1 MAKPIT
7 RVCMATD
14 IPFWLGSTGAEQRMS
29 ALATFLSK
37 PPFSLSVFY
46 VNQVSPDDLDRIERL
61 DIDVT
66 FFESER
72 PPDAFLQRIKQH
84 SDSTKNQLEKWL
96 RRSTGSTSESLP
108 PTPIRLEDYRWPWT
122 LEQFRRHLDRVKP
135 HAIIC
140 QYVTMAHLLDAL
152 SPTDRKRIH
161 CILDTHDILHELGL
175 QSNTAGYLHW
185 LEISQ
190 RDEIEVWNRFDT
202 VIAIQPQEAEL
213 IQSLTNKPKVI
224 VVGHAMT
231 HLLEESAAAETIVTE
246 GRVTIGYIGS
256 ANYSNWHAL
265 NRFLIEVWPD
275 LLELT
280 NVEVQ
285 FVIAGKIC
293 EWFQLVSTDRN
304 DGHLMNRVRLLG
316 PVEDLATFYR
326 QIDLAINPVQFG
338 TGLKIKNVESLA
350 FGKPLVTT
358 ESGAT
363 GMSERALTGCLVARN
378 FQEMSSQLG
387 SLCQSIE
394 GRMKLSEIAKDLAK
408 TEFSENSA
416 FSELSELLENLH
428 QTRQYSV

>member
-1 MAKPIT
+1 
-7 RVCMATD
+7 
-14 IPFWLGSTGAEQRMS
+14 
-29 ALATFLSK
+29 
-37 PPFSLSVFY
+37 VFY
-46 VNQVSPDDLDRIERL
+46 VNQISPDDSKRIEQL
-61 DIDVT
+61 GMDVT

-72 PPDAFLQRIKQH
+72 PPESFVQRIKQH
-84 SDSTKNQLEKWL
+84 ADATKNQLEKWL
-96 RRSTGSTSESLP
+96 RGSPGPTTASLP

-122 LEQFRRHLDRVKP
+122 LEQFRRHVDRVKP
-135 HAIIC
+135 QAIIC

-152 SPTDRKRIH
+152 GPADRKRIH
-161 CILDTHDILHELGL
+161 CILDTHDILHELGS
-175 QSNTAGYLHW
+175 QSNSAGYLHL
-185 LEISQ
+185 LEISKNEEV
-190 RDEIEVWNRFDT
+190 DVWNRFDT
-202 VIAIQPQEAEL
+202 VMAIQRQEAEL
-213 IQSLTNKPKVI
+213 IQSLTGKPKVI

-231 HLLEESAAAETIVTE
+231 HLSGEAATSGKAGDE
-246 GRVTIGYIGS
+246 RHVTIGYVGS

-293 EWFQLVSTDRN
+293 EWFQLVQTDRN
-304 DGHLMNRVRLLG
+304 DGHLMHRVRLLG
-316 PVEDLATFYR
+316 TVKDLVSFYR

-363 GMSERALTGCLVARN
+363 GMSVRALSGCRVAAN
-378 FQEMSSQLG
+378 LQEMSMQLC
-387 SLCQSIE
+387 SLCQSVQE
-394 GRMKLSEIAKDLAK
+394 RQKLSEVAKKLAT

-428 QTRQYSV
+428 QTRQYSL